1 MQSAEGS
8 QGSTSSI
15 REQVRRAVDPT
26 GKQSMMLA
34 AIDAAPDLYGWLS
47 TLDRE
52 VAGQFA
58 SMAARKDEYVELLR
72 SMEDALEVLVPRGW
86 APFNM
91 DSAVVASAVA
101 LVRSG
106 RPAEADALLAGQWED
121 GRLTSQVCSRV
132 SVMGAGEGEHAYH
145 DLFKQRARL
154 LRKAHEHH
162 QAGRY
167 DASIPIIH
175 AQIEGLVID
184 LSSGKKFFTKG
195 PQKANLNNPT
205 QLVSIEACLST
216 LQAIFGEGVGET
228 QAAGS
233 LSRHAIAHGR
243 ELAYDTR
250 ENSAKTWSVIHALV
264 QWAQPLAQ
272 QEAQRLR
279 RDREAQ
285 NAGVDGANENGQRI
299 DNREFRE
306 TRAMLRKLLT
316 PAMAQLSQQGAL
328 RRAII
333 GDLYRAKDFQQA
345 GLPADPGIE
354 MRRSADGKIIWFWRA
369 TVSGWVLGAAVGL
382 TGQGFD
388 EWLYSGPTPP
398 LESPNEAPAL
408 WGNAFDTPAD
418 WRS

>member
-1 MQSAEGS
+1 MHPAKGS
-8 QGSTSSI
+8 QNGANSI

-34 AIDAAPDLYGWLS
+34 AIDASSDLYGWLS

-58 SMAARKDEYVELLR
+58 SMAAMREDYVELFR

-91 DSAVVASAVA
+91 DSAAVNSAVA

-106 RPAEADALLAGQWED
+106 HLAEADALLADQWED

-132 SVMGAGEGEHAYH
+132 STMGAGEGETEYH
-145 DLFKQRARL
+145 GLFQQRARL

-167 DASIPIIH
+167 DASIPLLH

-195 PQKANLNNPT
+195 QQKANLVNPT

-216 LQAIFGEGVGET
+216 LQAIFGEGAGET

-264 QWAQPLAQ
+264 Q
-272 QEAQRLR
+272 
-279 RDREAQ
+279 
-285 NAGVDGANENGQRI
+285 
-299 DNREFRE
+299 
-306 TRAMLRKLLT
+306 
-316 PAMAQLSQQGAL
+316 
-328 RRAII
+328 
-333 GDLYRAKDFQQA
+333 
-345 GLPADPGIE
+345 
-354 MRRSADGKIIWFWRA
+354 
-369 TVSGWVLGAAVGL
+369 
-382 TGQGFD
+382 
-388 EWLYSGPTPP
+388 
-398 LESPNEAPAL
+398 
-408 WGNAFDTPAD
+408 
-418 WRS
+418 

>member
-1 MQSAEGS
+1 
-8 QGSTSSI
+8 
-15 REQVRRAVDPT
+15 
-26 GKQSMMLA
+26 MMFA
-34 AIDAAPDLYGWLS
+34 AIDAAPDIYGWLS

-58 SMAARKDEYVELLR
+58 SMAARKGEYVELLR

-101 LVRSG
+101 MVRSG
-106 RPAEADALLAGQWED
+106 RPAEADALLASQWED
-121 GRLTSQVCSRV
+121 GRLTGQVCSRV
-132 SVMGAGEGEHAYH
+132 SVMGAGEGEHSYH

-195 PQKANLNNPT
+195 PQKANLINPT

-216 LQAIFGEGVGET
+216 LQAIFGEGAGET

-243 ELAYDTR
+243 ELAYDTK

-279 RDREAQ
+279 RDREAK
-285 NAGVDGANENGQRI
+285 NAGIDGVNEKGQRT

-316 PAMAQLSQQGAL
+316 PAMAQLSQHGAVQ
-328 RRAII
+328 RAII
-333 GDLYRAKDFQQA
+333 GDLYSAKDFQQA

-354 MRRSADGKIIWFWRA
+354 MRRSADGKTIWFWRT

-398 LESPNEAPAL
+398 MESPTEAPAL